1 MSESPEADT
10 PGHDQTP
17 VASRPEAA
25 RGLGQALNSDDF
37 NLAEA
42 VGGWRGFAEAAAP
55 GVVFVAAYLI
65 DGSMRVPVIAAVVT
79 MLVLV
84 VIRLAQRSSVQQALS
99 GAVGVAIGAIW
110 AWRTG
115 DAGDYYVPGL
125 WLNGAY
131 VIGLA
136 ISMAVRWP
144 VVGIV
149 AGLLRGEGTSWRQH
163 RSQMRAM
170 QLATALLVAMFALRL
185 AVQLPLYLTDQVAAL
200 GTARLAMGVPLFA
213 LTLWAVWM
221 VVRSAAP
228 ASETPDPPQP
238 TR

>member
-1 MSESPEADT
+1 MSDEPRETGDAGANT
-10 PGHDQTP
+10 P
-17 VASRPEAA
+17 AARPEVA
-25 RGLGQALNSDDF
+25 RGLGQALNSEEF

-65 DGSMRVPVIAAVVT
+65 DGSMQVPVIAAVVT
-79 MLVLV
+79 MLILV
-84 VIRLAQRSSVQQALS
+84 AVRLVQRSSIQQALS

-115 DAGDYYVPGL
+115 EPSDYFVGGL

-131 VIGLA
+131 LVGLV
-136 ISMAVRWP
+136 ISMLVRWP
-144 VVGIV
+144 AVGIV
-149 AGLLRGEGTSWRQH
+149 AGLLRGEGTGWRT
-163 RSQMRAM
+163 RRGEMRAM
-170 QLATALLVAMFALRL
+170 QVATAILVAMFALRL
-185 AVQLPLYLTDQVAAL
+185 AVQVPLYLSDQVAAL

-213 LTLWAVWM
+213 LTLWAVWI

-228 ASETPDPPQP
+228 ASETQDPPQP